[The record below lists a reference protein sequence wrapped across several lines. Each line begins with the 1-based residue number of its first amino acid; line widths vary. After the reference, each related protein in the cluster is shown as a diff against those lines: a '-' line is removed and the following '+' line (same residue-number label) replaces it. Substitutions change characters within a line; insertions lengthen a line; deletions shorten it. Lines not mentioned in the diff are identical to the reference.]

1 MSTDSTP
8 SSAAPTE
15 NPAPKRIP
23 RLGWVIVFVVLVGLV
38 AFAYVSLQK
47 MRPVASA
54 LPRLE
59 QAPSFSLTSQDGKTV
74 TEAVLKGKVTVLNF
88 IFTRCM
94 GPCPRMSAQMGHLN
108 QALGPKLEDV
118 QLISVSVDP
127 EHDTPAV
134 LAEYGQRFGAEPG
147 RWKLLTGPTDQI
159 HNVMVKGFLLP
170 LGTDKDGMPAHSTR
184 FVIVDQQG
192 VIRGYE
198 DGESP
203 EVVQKLLM
211 DIGDLLREGKS
222 GSR

>member
-1 MSTDSTP
+1 MPTEPSPP
-8 SSAAPTE
+8 SSAPAET
-15 NPAPKRIP
+15 PAPRRIP

-47 MRPVASA
+47 MRPAASS
-54 LPRLE
+54 LPKLD
-59 QAPSFSLTSQDGKTV
+59 QAPSFSLTSQEGRIV
-74 TEAVLKGKVTVLNF
+74 TDAVLKGKVTVLNF

-94 GPCPRMSAQMGHLN
+94 GPCPRMSAQMGRLN
-108 QALGPKLEDV
+108 QALGPKLDDV

-127 EHDTPAV
+127 EYDTPAV
-134 LAEYGQRFGAEPG
+134 LAEYGERFGADPA

-184 FVIVDQQG
+184 FVVVDQQG

-198 DGESP
+198 DGENP

-222 GSR
+222 ASR

>member
-1 MSTDSTP
+1 MPTESSTP
-8 SSAAPTE
+8 SSAPVEAHG
-15 NPAPKRIP
+15 PKRIP

-47 MRPVASA
+47 MRPVASS
-54 LPRLE
+54 LPKLD
-59 QAPSFSLTSQDGKTV
+59 QAPAFSLTSQEGKTV
-74 TEAVLKGKVTVLNF
+74 TDSVLKGKVTVLNF

-94 GPCPRMSAQMGHLN
+94 GPCPRMSAQMGRLN
-108 QALGPKLEDV
+108 QALGPKLDDV

-127 EHDTPAV
+127 EFDTPAV
-134 LAEYGQRFGAEPG
+134 LAEYGERFGADPA

-184 FVIVDQQG
+184 FVVVDQQG

-203 EVVQKLLM
+203 EAVQKLLM

-222 GSR
+222 ASR